1 MKKIIHKFILIGLL
15 ISIIISLIYAYIGY
29 TNKNVDQIYL
39 TIDIFGAIPLALL
52 IFDIFFSFS
61 ENRFFK
67 IFSFFGG
74 NFSFKEDIKD
84 FKFIRMLLYSQ
95 YIIFAII
102 ILFLIPYGFYQFA
115 IQLDPLYLFVSSI
128 SLIAA
133 GAALSNMTFKHA
145 NEAIIDPY
153 FKDVMFSG
161 AKRFYIS
168 TIYSIITISF
178 TIILIILSKWILTI
192 SSNTLPNAI
201 NLPPIEFSLIY
212 LGFIIL
218 SLTLFFFI
226 LIFIATIRLFIEGI
240 YLAFKGS
247 IDFPNKIEFK

>member
-1 MKKIIHKFILIGLL
+1 MRKIIHKYILIGLL
-15 ISIIISLIYAYIGY
+15 LSIIISLIYAYIGY
-29 TNKNVDQIYL
+29 NNKNVGQIYV

-61 ENRFFK
+61 ENKFFK

-74 NFSFKEDIKD
+74 NFSFKEDTKD
-84 FKFIRMLLYSQ
+84 FKFINMLLYAQ

-102 ILFLIPYGFYQFA
+102 ILYLIPYGFYQFA
-115 IQLDPLYLFVSSI
+115 IKLDPLYLFVSSI

-145 NEAIIDPY
+145 NEAIKDPY
-153 FKDVMFSG
+153 FKDVMFAG

-218 SLTLFFFI
+218 SFTLFFFI
-226 LIFIATIRLFIEGI
+226 LIFVSTIRLFIEGI
-240 YLAFKGS
+240 FLAFKGS

>member
-1 MKKIIHKFILIGLL
+1 MLTLDIPIKT
-15 ISIIISLIYAYIGY
+15 Y
-29 TNKNVDQIYL
+29 NQIYL

-74 NFSFKEDIKD
+74 NFSFKEDTKD

-145 NEAIIDPY
+145 NEAINDPY
-153 FKDVMFSG
+153 FKDIMFAG

-178 TIILIILSKWILTI
+178 TIILIILSKWILAI

-240 YLAFKGS
+240 YLAFKG
-247 IDFPNKIEFK
+247 FY

>member
-1 MKKIIHKFILIGLL
+1 MDKYEKNYYKFILIGLL

-39 TIDIFGAIPLALL
+39 TLDIFGAIPLALL

-74 NFSFKEDIKD
+74 NFSFKEDTKD

-115 IQLDPLYLFVSSI
+115 IQLDPYIYLYL
-128 SLIAA
+128 A
-133 GAALSNMTFKHA
+133 
-145 NEAIIDPY
+145 
-153 FKDVMFSG
+153 
-161 AKRFYIS
+161 
-168 TIYSIITISF
+168 
-178 TIILIILSKWILTI
+178 
-192 SSNTLPNAI
+192 
-201 NLPPIEFSLIY
+201 
-212 LGFIIL
+212 
-218 SLTLFFFI
+218 
-226 LIFIATIRLFIEGI
+226 
-240 YLAFKGS
+240 
-247 IDFPNKIEFK
+247 